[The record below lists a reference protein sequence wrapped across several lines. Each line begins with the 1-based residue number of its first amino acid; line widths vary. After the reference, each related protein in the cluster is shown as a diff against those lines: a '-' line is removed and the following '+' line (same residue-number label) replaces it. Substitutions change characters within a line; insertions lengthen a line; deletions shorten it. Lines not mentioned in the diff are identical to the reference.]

1 MSSGGAPSYDVIV
14 AGASS
19 ARVVTATAPIR
30 VQASASASV
39 QRRIFMVPF
48 SQGIG
53 SFAPPH
59 HGGAAAR
66 DDRERRAGSGLDG
79 RDRDHAYREIEYL
92 ARLDLGTRVGRR
104 ADLVLRQGGQ
114 RQQDQSAGEAGA
126 DQSFTMLHLLTSF
139 TGAGSRQR
147 PKGLQRAAGA
157 CRRSARACRSAAP
170 RRRGGGPTAAATRLA
185 DPTTP
190 VPPGDAPPRRRSGAR
205 CCPPPAPPARSTPR
219 AIGGAVGARAG
230 WSGSAD
236 NGG

>member
-48 SQGIG
+48 SQGLG

-147 PKGLQRAAGA
+147 PGCGCGRTAPGVRRPPPPRRAGA
-157 CRRSARACRSAAP
+157 PPAP
-170 RRRGGGPTAAATRLA
+170 ATRLA

-230 WSGSAD
+230 WSGS
-236 NGG
+236 